1 MEPSIE
7 KKKRG
12 RKSKIDIQASASE
25 TSLNEIETKE
35 NNIVLEKI
43 PKKRGRKPKGGKVV
57 SSIDNIKPDIVSVQN
72 IILHLKCNKSELT
85 NNEIFHEVDTYQFNN
100 NKSYDFNYLQI
111 SNMKQESSNINNI
124 NNTNNTNNT
133 NNINNTNNTITTTEN
148 TDNKIVWQKLE
159 KLSSLLHLDNIC
171 DKKSSCFFC
180 TCDFDNMPIYI
191 PKFQL
196 NKMFHVYG
204 CFCSPECACA
214 YLMNDKNIDTT
225 SRFERYYLLNY
236 IYSKIY
242 NYEKNIK
249 PAPCPYYLLDKYYGN
264 LSIQEYRK
272 LLKSERLL
280 LVVDKPLVRSM
291 PELHDDSDD
300 YLLNNKGI
308 PAAINKYVPQKEDNI
323 VCKNDIVNQKFN
335 IK

>member
-1 MEPSIE
+1 MEPLTE

-12 RKSKIDIQASASE
+12 RKAKTEVHNDNIQLQE
-25 TSLNEIETKE
+25 TE
-35 NNIVLEKI
+35 NIVVEKI

-57 SSIDNIKPDIVSVQN
+57 TSIENTNIDVETIPN
-72 IILHLKCNKSELT
+72 IILHLKCNRSELLNCQT
-85 NNEIFHEVDTYQFNN
+85 SNTIDAYQFNN
-100 NKSYDFNYLQI
+100 NKSYDFNYLQL
-111 SNMKQESSNINNI
+111 SNAKTE
-124 NNTNNTNNT
+124 
-133 NNINNTNNTITTTEN
+133 TIDSTPAVIEN
-148 TDNKIVWQKLE
+148 TDNKVLWQKLE
-159 KLSSLLHLDNIC
+159 KLSTLLHLDNVC

-180 TCDFDNMPIYI
+180 TCDFDNMAIYI

-225 SRFERYYLLNY
+225 TRFERYYLLNY
-236 IYSKIY
+236 IYGKIY

-264 LSIQEYRK
+264 LTIQEYRK

-308 PAAINKYVPQKEDNI
+308 PAPTNKYIPQKQDN
-323 VCKNDIVNQKFN
+323 VVSKNDILNQNFN